1 MEVAYNAKE
10 QQATI
15 LSSIRRFSFKSIL
28 YCPIQ
33 VEAELGT
40 MREQLSSELRR
51 AVGGGSEK
59 WDAKSCTHQLWE
71 REHEE
76 LSETLGIFHAF
87 YISISLNRLEH
98 FACLGSK
105 CDITN
110 ILFSIWQLILQQ
122 KSDFAQKVLKYK
134 N

>member
-15 LSSIRRFSFKSIL
+15 LSSISIFD
-28 YCPIQ
+28 CPIQ

-59 WDAKSCTHQLWE
+59 
-71 REHEE
+71 
-76 LSETLGIFHAF
+76 
-87 YISISLNRLEH
+87 
-98 FACLGSK
+98 
-105 CDITN
+105 
-110 ILFSIWQLILQQ
+110 
-122 KSDFAQKVLKYK
+122 
-134 N
+134 